1 MHVLYILIVCIW
13 YVLSFKL
20 KIHLMN
26 IQCTALTEQFNNGEI
41 VYLSL
46 HRFINFQHTIF
57 LEIIIENIERSNRN
71 MLYSTE

>member
-13 YVLSFKL
+13 YVLSSKL